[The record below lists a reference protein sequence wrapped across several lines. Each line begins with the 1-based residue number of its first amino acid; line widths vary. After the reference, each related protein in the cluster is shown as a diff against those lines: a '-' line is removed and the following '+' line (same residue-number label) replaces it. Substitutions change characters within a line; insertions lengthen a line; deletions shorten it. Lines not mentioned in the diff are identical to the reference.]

1 MGNVPTA
8 VKALMQIFH
17 RSTNTIS
24 RATIYGA
31 IFLIA
36 ALLWAVLELQR
47 SPYITYAKVARPQP
61 VMFSH
66 QHHVAGLGIDCR
78 YCHTSVENSR
88 FAGIPPTK
96 TCINCH
102 SQIWTGAPM
111 LEPVRESFRTGKSL
125 VWTRV
130 NDLPDF
136 VYFDHSI
143 HINKGVGCNTC
154 HGPVDRMP
162 LMFNYASLQMEW
174 CLDCHRAPEKYLRPR
189 DQVFNM
195 RYEEPSSL
203 TPVTLDGKSYSDQI
217 SLGTDLVKKYKLRT
231 EADITSCSTCHR

>member
-1 MGNVPTA
+1 
-8 VKALMQIFH
+8 MQIFH

-24 RATIYGA
+24 RATIFGA
-31 IFLIA
+31 IFFIA
-36 ALLWAVLELQR
+36 FVLWACIQFQR
-47 SPYITYAKVARPQP
+47 SPYVTYAKVARPQP
-61 VMFSH
+61 VPFSH

-78 YCHTSVENSR
+78 YCHTSVEKSS

-96 TCINCH
+96 TCMNCH
-102 SQIWTGAPM
+102 SQIWVGAPL
-111 LEPVRESFRTGKSL
+111 LEPVRESFRSGKSL

-154 HGPVDRMP
+154 HGPVDQMP

-174 CLDCHRAPEKYLRPR
+174 CLDCHRDPAKYLRPR

-195 RYEEPSSL
+195 RYEVPSTL
-203 TPVTLDGKSYSDQI
+203 KPLVLDGKQYTDQL
-217 SLGTDLVKKYKLRT
+217 SLGADLVKKYNLRAV
-231 EADITSCSTCHR
+231 ADITSCSTCHR

>member
-1 MGNVPTA
+1 
-8 VKALMQIFH
+8 MQIFH

-31 IFLIA
+31 VFLIA
-36 ALLWAVLELQR
+36 ALLWASLELQR
-47 SPYITYAKVARPQP
+47 SPYVTYARVARPQP
-61 VMFSH
+61 VPFSH
-66 QHHVAGLGIDCR
+66 QHHVAALGIDCR
-78 YCHTSVENSR
+78 YCHTSVETSG
-88 FAGIPPTK
+88 FAGIPPTR
-96 TCINCH
+96 TCMNCH
-102 SQIWTGAPM
+102 SQIWTNAAL
-111 LEPVRESFRTGKSL
+111 LEPVRESFRSGKSL

-136 VYFDHSI
+136 VYFNHSI

-174 CLDCHRAPEKYLRPR
+174 CLDCHRDAAKYLRPR

-195 RYEEPSSL
+195 RYEQPSTL
-203 TPVTLDGKSYSDQI
+203 KPLVLDGHQYTDQI
-217 SLGTDLVKKYKLRT
+217 DLGTDLVKKYKLRT
-231 EADITSCSTCHR
+231 VADITSCSTCHR

>member
-1 MGNVPTA
+1 
-8 VKALMQIFH
+8 MQIFH

-31 IFLIA
+31 IFLVA
-36 ALLWAVLELQR
+36 GSLWAVLELQR

-61 VMFSH
+61 VPFSH

-78 YCHTSVENSR
+78 YCHTSVENSK

-96 TCINCH
+96 TCMNCH
-102 SQIWTGAPM
+102 SQIWTGAPL

-136 VYFDHSI
+136 VYFDHRI

-195 RYEEPSSL
+195 RYEQPSSFK
-203 TPVTLDGKSYSDQI
+203 PIVMDGKEYADQI

-231 EADITSCSTCHR
+231 VADITSCSTCHR

>member
-1 MGNVPTA
+1 
-8 VKALMQIFH
+8 MQIFH

-24 RATIYGA
+24 RATIFGA
-31 IFLIA
+31 VFLIA
-36 ALLWAVLELQR
+36 FVLWACIQFQR
-47 SPYITYAKVARPQP
+47 SPYVTYAKVARPQP
-61 VMFSH
+61 VPFSH

-78 YCHTSVENSR
+78 YCHTSVEKSS

-96 TCINCH
+96 TCMNCH
-102 SQIWTGAPM
+102 SQIWVGAPL
-111 LEPVRESFRTGKSL
+111 LEPVRESFRSGKSL

-143 HINKGVGCNTC
+143 HVNKGVGCNTC

-162 LMFNYASLQMEW
+162 LMYNYASLQMEW
-174 CLDCHRAPEKYLRPR
+174 CLDCHRDPAKYLRPR

-195 RYEEPSSL
+195 RYDPPSSL
-203 TPVTLDGKSYSDQI
+203 KPLALDGKQYTDQL
-217 SLGTDLVKKYKLRT
+217 SLGLDLVKKYNLRT
-231 EADITSCSTCHR
+231 ERDITSCSTCHR

>member
-1 MGNVPTA
+1 
-8 VKALMQIFH
+8 MQIFR

-31 IFLIA
+31 VFVVA
-36 ALLWAVLELQR
+36 ALFWAAAEIQR
-47 SPYITYAKVARPQP
+47 SPYVTYAGVARPQP
-61 VMFSH
+61 APFSH

-78 YCHTSVENSR
+78 YCHTSVETSS

-96 TCINCH
+96 TCMNCH
-102 SQIWTGAPM
+102 SQIWTNAQM
-111 LEPVRESFRTGKSL
+111 LEPVRESFRSGKSL
-125 VWTRV
+125 VWNRV

-136 VYFDHSI
+136 VYFNHSI

-162 LMFNYASLQMEW
+162 LMYNYASLQMEW
-174 CLDCHRAPEKYLRPR
+174 CLECHRAPEKYLRPR

-195 RYEEPSSL
+195 RYEQPSSDN
-203 TPVTLDGKSYSDQI
+203 PVSVDGNEYTDQI
-217 SLGTDLVKKYKLRT
+217 SLGTDLVKKYKLRSV
-231 EADITSCSTCHR
+231 ADITSCSTCHR